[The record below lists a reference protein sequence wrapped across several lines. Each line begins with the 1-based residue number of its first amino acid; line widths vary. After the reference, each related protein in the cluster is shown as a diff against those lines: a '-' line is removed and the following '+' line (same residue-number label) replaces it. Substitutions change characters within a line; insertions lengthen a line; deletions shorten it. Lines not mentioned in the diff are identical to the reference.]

1 MKKGYLGILVFLLF
15 LSLGIMIFLRNRQ
28 PEVVNTLEDFNER
41 LTEPTSEMKLKI
53 DSTEQKFQNLDS
65 SNYQNNR

>member
-1 MKKGYLGILVFLLF
+1 MKKGYLSILVFLLL

-41 LTEPTSEMKLKI
+41 LTNSTSEKKTKI
-53 DSTEQKFQNLDS
+53 DSTEQKAHNLDS
-65 SNYQNNR
+65 LKLSKR

>member
-1 MKKGYLGILVFLLF
+1 MKKGYLGILVFLLL

-41 LTEPTSEMKLKI
+41 LTDSTSEKKKRI
-53 DSTEQKFQNLDS
+53 DSIEQNTPNLDS
-65 SNYQNNR
+65 LKLPKR